1 MLLYMKA
8 HVLHAL
14 SSEIAY
20 GLHELLRTDA
30 TNIHKSEDWFILFSL
45 LEVAGAAISP
55 PAVLQSNS
63 SSNLPLNKHLHL
75 SQSNNNVESDSECSD
90 CVTSSPTDK
99 GYTSDS
105 EIYRRSGY
113 IVVSHDDLENKPNEK
128 FPRHDRRALSKSC
141 EILSF
146 LIRDVAYITS
156 ENFEY
161 YIHCIRIFIEATI
174 KEQTEKQKS
183 KLNSSSP
190 NARTLNRIRK
200 ATSATSLNN
209 ESLYESSNTS
219 FKQTRSDYRDDE
231 DMEDSIKEE
240 YQTLA
245 LQLLDLMHTLHVR
258 AAQTYKPTPGDQ
270 TFSSLLWYKCWCPIL
285 QGEFVAF
292 KFVSNGL
299 FRYCS
304 SLL

>member
-1 MLLYMKA
+1 MKP
-8 HVLHAL
+8 HVLRTL

-45 LEVAGAAISP
+45 LEVAGAAVPP
-55 PAVLQSNS
+55 PAVLQSS
-63 SSNLPLNKHLHL
+63 TTSNLPLNKHLHL
-75 SQSNNNVESDSECSD
+75 SQSNSNVESDSECSD
-90 CVTSSPTDK
+90 CLTNSPTDK

-113 IVVSHDDLENKPNEK
+113 IVVSHDDLETKPNEK
-128 FPRHDRRALSKSC
+128 FHRHDRRALVKSC

-161 YIHCIRIFIEATI
+161 YIHCIRTFIEATI
-174 KEQTEKQKS
+174 KEQTEKHKS
-183 KLNSSSP
+183 KTSP
-190 NARTLNRIRK
+190 NARATNQIRK
-200 ATSATSLNN
+200 ATSVTSLNN

-219 FKQTRSDYRDDE
+219 LKQSRSEYRDD
-231 DMEDSIKEE
+231 DDIQDSIKEE

-258 AAQTYKPTPGDQ
+258 AASVYKPTPGDQ

-285 QGEFVAF
+285 QGSFIRRNFWGNEFV
-292 KFVSNGL
+292 V
-299 FRYCS
+299 
-304 SLL
+304 